1 MIPGEVVLEVDVRDT
16 DARPRQAAVDAL
28 LHAARTA
35 AEQRGV
41 TLHVATVAEDEPV
54 TCSPAVV
61 EAAQAACDELGA
73 EPAPH
78 GQRRLP
84 RRRDPR
90 RAFPVGMIFVP
101 SVGGISHHPDER
113 TEAADLELGVAVL
126 TGTLRRLAATP

>member
-1 MIPGEVVLEVDVRDT
+1 MDVRDT

-28 LHAARTA
+28 LHAAGTA

-73 EPAPH
+73 EPHFMASGAYH
-78 GQRRLP
+78 DAVILSERY
-84 RRRDPR
+84 
-90 RAFPVGMIFVP
+90 PVGMIFVP
-101 SVGGISHHPDER
+101 SVGGISHHPTSAPGR
-113 TEAADLELGVAVL
+113 PTSSSAS
-126 TGTLRRLAATP
+126 RS